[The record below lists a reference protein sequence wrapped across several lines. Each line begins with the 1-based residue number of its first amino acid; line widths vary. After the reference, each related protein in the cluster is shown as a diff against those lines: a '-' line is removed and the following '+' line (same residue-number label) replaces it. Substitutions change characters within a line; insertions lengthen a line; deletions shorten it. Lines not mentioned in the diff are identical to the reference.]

1 MRDAGT
7 VGEYAEA
14 EAMFKA
20 SIAAQMKMEGGGKVP
35 LLILNER

>member
-1 MRDAGT
+1 VRDAGT

-20 SIAAQMKMEGGGKVP
+20 SIAAQMKMEDGKVKY
-35 LLILNER
+35 RC